1 MHTPGPWKAEDTQ
14 FWSDNGEAIGECYSM
29 NDGGVITA
37 RDNANLISAAPELLE
52 VAEWIIGKWKNGHH
66 MPPDL
71 LLKARQAI
79 VKAKGE

>member
-1 MHTPGPWKAEDTQ
+1 MVDTI
-14 FWSDNGEAIGECYSM
+14 NGEPAYWHIIDKHKAVLGDIQSV
-29 NDGGVITA
+29 NID
-37 RDNANLISAAPELLE
+37 DANLISAAPELLE